1 MVALIAV
8 VGVVRCFVSKMR
20 NPLRSFDTIVNQH
33 IYAALLV
40 TYVVL
45 PTVSSLQFRAMD
57 CQTMPHDGSSFL
69 RVDSAIDCNTP
80 SYKFFS
86 TVVAL
91 GIVLYQSIPLCW
103 LVLLWRVRHDLNPPG
118 QSEQSALLLR
128 RKAHHLQALKFLFI
142 DYLPGMYAFEV
153 YMMELRIFFI
163 GILPLLGTGI
173 TRSLIGIFGSAAQRA
188 SAISSELSRPFLG
201 PLFLCFCISSK
212 QIHLN

>member
-1 MVALIAV
+1 MQKHTGTGSGRPNKYLLALGMFSIQLTNVGYNVVALIAV

-103 LVLLWRVRHDLNPPG
+103 LVLLWRVRP
-118 QSEQSALLLR
+118 EV
-128 RKAHHLQALKFLFI
+128 
-142 DYLPGMYAFEV
+142 LPRMRPSRTIPE
-153 YMMELRIFFI
+153 
-163 GILPLLGTGI
+163 
-173 TRSLIGIFGSAAQRA
+173 RA
-188 SAISSELSRPFLG
+188 
-201 PLFLCFCISSK
+201 
-212 QIHLN
+212 